1 MWKNYLLTSI
11 RSFKKEKFY
20 IIINL
25 LSLAMAFALCTIG
38 YFNYQFNETYNHSFK
53 DYDKIFKI
61 NAINNSITESKNVGI
76 SPLRLMEALLA
87 QNPDFKIGRFESQR
101 LALRLEDKL
110 FTEAIGFV
118 DASFLDMV
126 QFDAESIN
134 LSNRE
139 VAITDKLAVTLFD
152 TKQCEGKIIELLFP
166 DGVYKSFT
174 IKNVIQEP
182 VENTSFIFSVLMPF
196 DNYLDSYN
204 IDKTDWSQ
212 WTDGTFIKIE
222 DNSIQAVEFAL
233 NEFLTIQNKAN
244 PDLEIQSYQ
253 LDDIEDWAHKENTM
267 HGRSFRGVLH
277 PASVIGTMSSAFAI
291 LLLAGFNFFNTS
303 IAISG
308 RRLKEISMRKVIG
321 GQRRDIIIQF
331 MTENGIQVIFAYLLS
346 LLIAYLLI
354 DPYNAMF
361 SFELVQ
367 FQPSYLNSYILYSI
381 GICVFTTL
389 VAGAYPA
396 FYISRFK
403 SLDILK
409 NKVKFKGNSMLTK
422 MLLAIQFSVCVY
434 NIFALGVFVENSHYQ
449 EKLDRGYDVKNFV
462 NIPLNTPDQFFT
474 LKDEIEKAAG
484 FELVL
489 GSDNLVGVSAGETS
503 FEYEGVN
510 HGVGKYAVGEQYLS
524 GLGVKFKEGSD
535 FLEGRK
541 TNQELI
547 LMNDMLNKQLGGSML
562 NKVLSVNDKHYR
574 VAGITED
581 FNLRS
586 IMLSNKIKPT
596 LFFHTPDSLYHY
608 AVVKCNALTI
618 VSDNERIEQ
627 AWYQLFP
634 NQLYAGFYQERVLES
649 VTTTNKIMVSI
660 NTFIAVISILISIL
674 GLYAL
679 ISLTVQ
685 RRLKEIGIRKVLGA
699 SFGHM
704 IKLLVKEI
712 TWMML
717 VSIVIGLI
725 GGTYIVNML
734 MDIIYAYHVEI
745 DVYNFIFPV
754 LLLIL
759 AIAVSIG
766 YKVIATAKMN
776 PVTQLRT
783 E

>member
-20 IIINL
+20 VIINL

-38 YFNYQFNETYNHSFK
+38 YFNYQFNATYNHSFK

-61 NAINNSITESKNVGI
+61 NARSNSIIKSKDVGI
-76 SPLRLMEALLA
+76 TPVSLMEAMLA
-87 QNPDFKIGRFESQR
+87 QKPELKIGRFESQR

-110 FTEAIGFV
+110 FTEGIGFV

-126 QFDAESIN
+126 QFDAEPIS

-139 VAITDKLAVTLFD
+139 IVITDKLAFTLFD
-152 TKQCEGKIIELLFP
+152 TKVCQGKIVELLFP
-166 DGVYKSFT
+166 NGAYKSFT
-174 IKNVIQEP
+174 IKKVIKEP
-182 VENTSFIFSVLMPF
+182 VENTSFIFSILMPF
-196 DNYLDSYN
+196 ENYLDSYD

-212 WTDGTFIKIE
+212 WTDGTFIKLE
-222 DNSIQAVEFAL
+222 DNSTQAVELAL
-233 NEFLTIQNKAN
+233 NEFLTIQNKVN
-244 PDLEIQSYQ
+244 PDLVIESYQ
-253 LDDIEDWAHKENTM
+253 LDMIEDWAHKEDTIL
-267 HGRSFRGVLH
+267 GRSFRGVLH

-308 RRLKEISMRKVIG
+308 RRLKEIGMRKVIG

-331 MTENGIQVIFAYLLS
+331 MAENGIQVVSAYLLS
-346 LLIAYLLI
+346 LLIAYTLI

-361 SFELVQ
+361 NFELVQ

-381 GICVFTTL
+381 VICVFTT
-389 VAGAYPA
+389 VMAGAYPA
-396 FYISRFK
+396 FYISQFK

-409 NKVKFKGNSMLTK
+409 NTVKFKGNSMLTK
-422 MLLAIQFSVCVY
+422 MLLAIQFSICVY

-449 EKLDRGYDVKNFV
+449 EKFDRGYDVKSFI
-462 NIPLNTPDQFFT
+462 NIPLNSPDQFCT
-474 LKDEIEKAAG
+474 LKNEIIKTAG

-510 HGVGKYAVGEQYLS
+510 HGVGKYGVGEQYLS
-524 GLGVKFKEGSD
+524 GMGVEFTEGSD
-535 FLEGRK
+535 FLKGRK
-541 TNQELI
+541 TNQDLI
-547 LMNDMLNKQLGGSML
+547 LMNDMLNVQLGGNML
-562 NKVLSVNDKHYR
+562 NKVLSINDKQFR

-586 IMLSNKIKPT
+586 IMLSNKVKPT
-596 LFFHTPDSLYHY
+596 LFFHTPDSLYRY
-608 AVVKCNALTI
+608 AVVKCNSLAI

-634 NQLYAGFYQERVLES
+634 NQLYAGFYQERVQDS
-649 VTTTNKIMVSI
+649 VTTTNKIMVNI

-704 IKLLVKEI
+704 IKLLVREI
-712 TWMML
+712 TRMML
-717 VSIVIGLI
+717 VSIVIGLL
-725 GGTYIVNML
+725 GGTYIINML

-766 YKVIATAKMN
+766 YKVITTAKMN

>member
-1 MWKNYLLTSI
+1 MWKNYLLTSF

-20 IIINL
+20 VIINL

-38 YFNYQFNETYNHSFK
+38 YFNYQFNATYNHSFK

-61 NAINNSITESKNVGI
+61 NAIYNSITESKNVGI
-76 SPLRLMEALLA
+76 SPLPLMESLLA
-87 QNPDFKIGRFESQR
+87 QNPNFMIGRFESQR

-118 DASFLDMV
+118 DASFLDII
-126 QFDAESIN
+126 QFGDAPIS

-139 VAITDKLAVTLFD
+139 IAITDKLAFTLFD
-152 TKQCEGKIIELLFP
+152 TKQCEGKIVELLFP
-166 DGVYKSFT
+166 DGEYKSFT
-174 IKNVIQEP
+174 IKKVMQEP
-182 VENTSFIFSVLMPF
+182 VENTSFNFSILIPF
-196 DNYLDSYN
+196 DNYLESYN

-212 WTDGTFIKIE
+212 WIDGTFIKLE
-222 DNSIQAVEFAL
+222 DNNTQVVELAL
-233 NEFLTIQNKAN
+233 NEYLTIQNKAN

-253 LDDIEDWAHKENTM
+253 LDRIEDWAHKENGI
-267 HGRSFRGVLH
+267 HGRSFRAVLH

-331 MTENGIQVIFAYLLS
+331 MTENGMQVISAYLLS
-346 LLIAYLLI
+346 LFIAYLLI
-354 DPYNAMF
+354 EPYNAMF

-367 FQPSYLNSYILYSI
+367 FQPNYFNSYMLYSI
-381 GICVFTTL
+381 GICVFTTVL
-389 VAGAYPA
+389 AGAYPA
-396 FYISRFK
+396 FYISKFK

-409 NKVKFKGNSMLTK
+409 NTVKFKGNSLLTK
-422 MLLAIQFSVCVY
+422 LLLAIQFSVCVY

-449 EKLDRGYDVKNFV
+449 EKLDRGYDVKSFI
-462 NIPLNTPDQFFT
+462 NIPLNTPDQF
-474 LKDEIEKAAG
+474 LKLKNEIEKTAG
-484 FELVL
+484 FKLVL
-489 GSDNLVGVSAGETS
+489 GSDNLVGISAGETS

-535 FLEGRK
+535 FLKGRK
-541 TNQELI
+541 TNQDLI
-547 LMNDMLNKQLGGSML
+547 MMNHMLNAQLGGNML
-562 NKVLSVNDKHYR
+562 NKVLSINDKQYR

-586 IMLSNKIKPT
+586 IILSNKIKPT
-596 LFFHTPDSLYHY
+596 LFFHTPDSLYRY
-608 AVVKCNALTI
+608 AVVKCKASAI

-634 NQLYAGFYQERVLES
+634 NQMYGGFYQERVLES

-704 IKLLVKEI
+704 IKLLVREI

-717 VSIVIGLI
+717 VSIVIGLL
-725 GGTYIVNML
+725 GGTYIINML

-754 LLLIL
+754 LLLII
-759 AIAVSIG
+759 AIAFSIG
-766 YKVIATAKMN
+766 YKVITTAKMN
-776 PVTQLRT
+776 PVTQLRP